1 MKIKEFFKG
10 KLFVAFFITYI
21 LLTFIIFSFSLT
33 EADSSAK
40 QSSFVSNFFSNTIEF
55 VTKGNVNLS
64 EDGKSKDFPSSI
76 NLNGV
81 PKRDLMVGES
91 FYVNYSYPD
100 NKKYTYVNPEFYC
113 DNDSILDV
121 NSKTGEVRVLNVG
134 KTVIG
139 VKDDTSNVNA
149 TQEVVVGNGEFTP
162 TLDIILVPTKDDGK
176 YYYSTQ
182 NSVGSFY
189 YFNIDTTIKPENLT
203 VSCNDDTAFEFLTSE
218 GLVAFLTKKTGT
230 FNILIKGKYFNV
242 NSLKD
247 GTLQEI
253 TKSVEVTVEDFLLY
267 APTKDFTFL
276 YPSISVFKNEETK
289 LNYDNRRYE
298 QEEVKFTASQK
309 QTFITYD
316 KTAVSH
322 FTNNGSLYIKP
333 LNVGTSTLKIY
344 YATENEI
351 KCSELEILTSLKRP
365 QVIELKSTNN
375 NLLYS
380 KNVSACVVGDGEAL
394 SDGDFIWTSSDENV
408 ATVVD
413 GKITGK
419 KLGTVVISATS
430 KTFDG
435 LVISKEYK
443 VVLPFDFIIRKI
455 VGHFLLFTIL
465 AFFAKAVYYRLAKTV
480 FNKNTLPFSI
490 LFTVLAGI
498 LTASIAEF
506 LQLGL
511 FVMGRSA
518 SFVDILID
526 VSGYLLGFTI
536 LIIIDLILKRKFKKE

>member
-21 LLTFIIFSFSLT
+21 LLTFIIFAFSLT

-40 QSSFVSNFFSNTIEF
+40 QSSFVSNFFSNTLEF

-64 EDGKSKDFPSSI
+64 EDGKSKDFPSNI

-91 FYVNYSYPD
+91 FFVNYSYPD
-100 NKKYTYVNPEFYC
+100 DKKYAYVNPEFYC
-113 DNDSILDV
+113 DDGSILDV

-149 TQEVVVGNGEFTP
+149 TQEVIVGNGEFTP
-162 TLDIILVPTKDDGK
+162 TLDIILVSTEDNGK
-176 YYYSTQ
+176 YYYSTL

-242 NSLKD
+242 NSLND

-253 TKSVEVTVEDFLLY
+253 SKSVEVTVDNFFLN

-289 LNYDNRRYE
+289 LSYDNKRYD
-298 QEEVKFTASQK
+298 QEKVELTASQK
-309 QTFITYD
+309 QPFITYD

-322 FTNNGSLYIKP
+322 FINNGSVYIKP
-333 LNVGTSTLKIY
+333 LKVGTSTLKIY
-344 YATENEI
+344 YATKNEI
-351 KCSELEILTSLKRP
+351 KCSELEITTSLKRP

-380 KNVSACVVGDGEAL
+380 KNISTCVVGDGEAL
-394 SDGDFIWTSSDENV
+394 SNGDFIWTSSDESI

-419 KLGTVVISATS
+419 KLGTVVITATS
-430 KTFDG
+430 KNFDG

-443 VVLPFDFIIRKI
+443 VVLPFDFTIRKI
-455 VGHFLLFTIL
+455 FGHFLLFTIL
-465 AFFAKAVYYRLAKTV
+465 SFFAKTVYYRLAKTV
-480 FNKNTLPFSI
+480 FNKNTLLFSI

-498 LTASIAEF
+498 LTASISEF

-526 VSGYLLGFTI
+526 ASGYLLGFAI